1 MDLIQQLLQ
10 VSAKL
15 YKHLSAFPSGE
26 ERTEYID
33 EVNGLLDERGTLVKQ
48 LREQNFQ
55 YDETDET
62 HVTLYKL
69 DKGIRERLDLLFNEV
84 KADLKNSTIPRNM
97 KSNISIHMRVY
108 RQWMADITTKE
119 IMRIAF
125 YSNPVISKKESLTWH
140 YKILHT
146 TLINKTAS
154 TPLPQ
159 AN

>member
-33 EVNGLLDERGTLVKQ
+33 EVNGLLDERGILVKQ

-84 KADLKNSTIPRNM
+84 KADLKKFN
-97 KSNISIHMRVY
+97 
-108 RQWMADITTKE
+108 DTKKYE
-119 IMRIAF
+119 KQYI
-125 YSNPVISKKESLTWH
+125 NP
-140 YKILHT
+140 Y
-146 TLINKTAS
+146 AS
-154 TPLPQ
+154 VQ
-159 AN
+159 AMDGRYYDKRK

>member
-1 MDLIQQLLQ
+1 MLFGQESRSMDLIQQLLQ

-33 EVNGLLDERGTLVKQ
+33 EVNGLLDERGILVKQ

-84 KADLKNSTIPRNM
+84 KADLKKFN
-97 KSNISIHMRVY
+97 
-108 RQWMADITTKE
+108 DTKKYE
-119 IMRIAF
+119 KQYI
-125 YSNPVISKKESLTWH
+125 NP
-140 YKILHT
+140 Y
-146 TLINKTAS
+146 AS
-154 TPLPQ
+154 VR
-159 AN
+159 AMDGRYYDKRK